1 MKKVEMVR
9 KIESW
14 LKKNRLTSCVRIYF
28 NNKCFCWYDSSKN
41 KKIIED
47 IKGSD
52 YFDYANDETISMS
65 FEGPL
70 YEVLNYACD
79 SKRYETLEDEFI
91 NLIKSYGYYYE
102 LGNAWNLSMYEI
114 G

>member
-1 MKKVEMVR
+1 MKIVEMVR

-47 IKGSD
+47 IKGSE

-70 YEVLNYACD
+70 YGVLNENWCNKKYAA
-79 SKRYETLEDEFI
+79 LEDEFDNI
-91 NLIKSYGYYYE
+91 LKEYGYYYE
-102 LGNAWNLSMYEI
+102 LGNAWNLAMYKI
-114 G
+114 